1 MTESLKADLL
11 AAVICIIAAAALYFA
26 IAGGGIDRI
35 LFDSPEQVSL
45 YKEAVKQ

>member
-11 AAVICIIAAAALYFA
+11 AAVICIIAAAIMYFT
-26 IAGGGIDRI
+26 IAGGGIDKI

-45 YKEAVKQ
+45 YKEAVKK

>member
-1 MTESLKADLL
+1 MKANLL
-11 AAVICIIAAAALYFA
+11 AIGACIIAAGIMYFT

-45 YKEAVKQ
+45 YKEEVKQ

>member
-1 MTESLKADLL
+1 MTVNIKANLL
-11 AAVICIIAAAALYFA
+11 AAVVCIIAAAALYFA

-45 YKEAVKQ
+45 YKEAVKK